1 MVLIFIDVQ
10 IIALKMYVHDNK
22 IHFVGDFFAA
32 FHKCCRSLTNT
43 VYESKVVCII
53 GIFFFYL
60 GNHNN
65 IIQLLT
71 GSEDNSCS
79 RNQSITDLLYLI
91 IFNAFYF
98 NFLSCF

>member
-1 MVLIFIDVQ
+1 
-10 IIALKMYVHDNK
+10 MYVHDNK

-60 GNHNN
+60 GIENFKAGVRVMVLNTTFNN
-65 IIQLLT
+65 ISVISWQSVLLEET
-71 GSEDNSCS
+71 GGNHRPAASH
-79 RNQSITDLLYLI
+79 
-91 IFNAFYF
+91 
-98 NFLSCF
+98 

>member
-53 GIFFFYL
+53 GTCDVDK
-60 GNHNN
+60 N
-65 IIQLLT
+65 
-71 GSEDNSCS
+71 
-79 RNQSITDLLYLI
+79 
-91 IFNAFYF
+91 
-98 NFLSCF
+98 